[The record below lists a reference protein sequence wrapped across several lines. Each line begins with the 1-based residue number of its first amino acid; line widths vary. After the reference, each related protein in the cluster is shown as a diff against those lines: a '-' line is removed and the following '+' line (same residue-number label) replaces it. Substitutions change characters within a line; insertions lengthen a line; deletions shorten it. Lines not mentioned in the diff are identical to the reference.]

1 MLLTAIA
8 FAQLAASC
16 SPGDSV
22 RTLASI
28 ASVESGFRPLAIHD
42 NATNETLSPSSM
54 EGAIAIATVRILK
67 EGHSVDL
74 GVMQINSA
82 NLPRLGVTIPETFD
96 PCRSIQAGT
105 KVLREGYASAL
116 RVAFSRYNTGS
127 PVRGFSNGYVRR
139 VELASQAL
147 PSIAD
152 SELKSAPSSQLS
164 PAILA
169 SPASEIDLLHG
180 EKISPASND
189 VVNLLPIM
197 TERESPPAIAR
208 SRTSTASEGRAVD

>member
-8 FAQLAASC
+8 FAQLATSC

-42 NATNETLSPSSM
+42 NATNETLAPSSM
-54 EGAIAIATVRILK
+54 EGAVAIATVRILK

-74 GVMQINSA
+74 GLMQINSA
-82 NLPRLGVTIPETFD
+82 NLPRLGVTIPEAFD
-96 PCRSIQAGT
+96 PCRSIQAGA
-105 KVLREGYASAL
+105 KVLREGYETAL

-127 PVRGFSNGYVRR
+127 PVGGFSNGYVRR
-139 VELASQAL
+139 VELASQGL
-147 PSIAD
+147 PDLSRPD
-152 SELKSAPSSQLS
+152 VGSVPLAPLS
-164 PAILA
+164 PAV
-169 SPASEIDLLHG
+169 PASSAAVIDLLHG
-180 EKISPASND
+180 AKIGPASSE

-197 TERESPPAIAR
+197 AEQESPPVTAR
-208 SRTSTASEGRAVD
+208 PRTSAASEGQAVD